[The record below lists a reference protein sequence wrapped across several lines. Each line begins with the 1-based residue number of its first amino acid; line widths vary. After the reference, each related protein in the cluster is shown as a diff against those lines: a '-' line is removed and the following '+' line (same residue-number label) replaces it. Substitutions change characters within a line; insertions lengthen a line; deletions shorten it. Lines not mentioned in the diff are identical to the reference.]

1 MFLMQDYQT
10 NFIFEDKDRLPKLVR
25 QSEIFYFPEQ
35 SFMVRSFLNSIDPQK

>member
-10 NFIFEDKDRLPKLVR
+10 NFIFEDKGLPKLVR